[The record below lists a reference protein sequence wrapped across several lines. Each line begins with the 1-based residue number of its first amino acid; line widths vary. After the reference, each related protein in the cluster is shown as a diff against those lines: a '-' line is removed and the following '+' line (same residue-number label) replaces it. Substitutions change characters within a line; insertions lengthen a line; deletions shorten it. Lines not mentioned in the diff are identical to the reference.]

1 MESMVSAG
9 QTLLVVDSDR
19 LMPSMQGHEMGTLTN
34 DLVPSI
40 WLQSDG
46 DIGLMEL
53 VAKIS

>member
-9 QTLLVVDSDR
+9 RTLLVVDLEC

-40 WLQSDG
+40 WLPSDG

>member
-1 MESMVSAG
+1 MVSAG

-40 WLQSDG
+40 WLPSDG

-53 VAKIS
+53 VSKIS

>member
-1 MESMVSAG
+1 MVSAG
-9 QTLLVVDSDR
+9 RTLLVVDLEC

-40 WLQSDG
+40 WLPSDG